1 MKSKILIFFI
11 ILINH
16 INTFAFDKTYSK
28 YFEEQ
33 RAQRKQHKKS
43 VSFYEENPKCLIC
56 NKKIEY
62 EYLGHDLAKHV
73 SFYNKSL
80 TTHAY
85 QKALEE
91 SYNIERYI
99 SFIIIDSYLKSSIL
113 EVQQML
119 NIKEILSATRAALI
133 GLLS

>member
-11 ILINH
+11 ILTNYT
-16 INTFAFDKTYSK
+16 NTLAFDKLYPK
-28 YFEEQ
+28 YFAEQ
-33 RAQRKQHKKS
+33 EQQKPKKT
-43 VSFYEENPKCLIC
+43 VSFVEPHPKCLIC

-73 SFYNKSL
+73 SFYNKIL
-80 TTHAY
+80 TKHAY
-85 QKALEE
+85 KEALEE

-119 NIKEILSATRAALI
+119 NIKEILFATRAALI
-133 GLLS
+133 RLLS